1 MFSWSFQVFF
11 QRVRFRHAGSVVT
24 LFHFFVFSVFSDLLG
39 TGLRFIPPA
48 TTKEFLCGERVR
60 PKPTETTSNYLRP
73 YSSSAEN
80 NEDGPPQEFLRN
92 VVVQIHH
99 IYIHIGYQKMHF
111 ASEQSRTPEGFSCN
125 PAWVIAESGLK
136 RM

>member
-24 LFHFFVFSVFSDLLG
+24 LFHAFVFSVFSDLFGNLG
-39 TGLRFIPPA
+39 CVSFRRRRQKSSA
-48 TTKEFLCGERVR
+48 AERER
-60 PKPTETTSNYLRP
+60 TKPTETTSNCLRR

-111 ASEQSRTPEGFSCN
+111 ASEQSRTPAGFSCN